1 MGHRRWTPSASL
13 GHLRTGFRSVW
24 PRVRARP
31 CSWRNS
37 ALSGFLI
44 FKADAFSSGPGQRVA
59 RAPPE
64 WLPSSPKQEG
74 PSPPSCGTRVVAAA
88 WRGARL
94 CYHRRGGPQREG
106 RSLSGL
112 LFAPLLESAVSVH
125 GGTETVCASGWPGP
139 PSAAGTCVREE
150 GEPAR
155 APPGAALLCGP
166 AAHSQLRAKQ
176 NRFLAPFI
184 RPAVTTEAPKGKD
197 VTTPTRQARP
207 PVRPDS
213 LHLGR
218 VLSLL
223 LPGPRV

>member
-1 MGHRRWTPSASL
+1 MALPHLDCPSRGRAGFQPVVVAHGAAVSLPAWVPAHVGAHFRGAQEVDPSASL

-74 PSPPSCGTRVVAAA
+74 PSLPSCGTWVVAAA

-106 RSLSGL
+106 RVSL
-112 LFAPLLESAVSVH
+112 
-125 GGTETVCASGWPGP
+125 
-139 PSAAGTCVREE
+139 
-150 GEPAR
+150 
-155 APPGAALLCGP
+155 GAAFRSSSGERRQC
-166 AAHSQLRAKQ
+166 SQR
-176 NRFLAPFI
+176 
-184 RPAVTTEAPKGKD
+184 
-197 VTTPTRQARP
+197 
-207 PVRPDS
+207 
-213 LHLGR
+213 H
-218 VLSLL
+218 
-223 LPGPRV
+223 

>member
-1 MGHRRWTPSASL
+1 MGHRKWTPSASL

-74 PSPPSCGTRVVAAA
+74 PSPPSCGTRVAAAA

-94 CYHRRGGPQREG
+94 CYHRRGGAPRGKAE
-106 RSLSGL
+106 SLSGL

-125 GGTETVCASGWPGP
+125 GSTETAHRGGRGRHQLPAPV
-139 PSAAGTCVREE
+139 CVRK
-150 GEPAR
+150 ASL
-155 APPGAALLCGP
+155 PGHPQGP
-166 AAHSQLRAKQ
+166 RSC
-176 NRFLAPFI
+176 
-184 RPAVTTEAPKGKD
+184 VD
-197 VTTPTRQARP
+197 
-207 PVRPDS
+207 
-213 LHLGR
+213 
-218 VLSLL
+218 L
-223 LPGPRV
+223 LPTASSAPNKTASSLPSFAQRSPRKPLRERT

>member
-94 CYHRRGGPQREG
+94 CYHRRGGPPEG
-106 RSLSGL
+106 RQGVSRGCFSL
-112 LFAPLLESAVSVH
+112 LFWRAPSVFTAALRLSAH
-125 GGTETVCASGWPGP
+125 RGGRGRHQLPAPV
-139 PSAAGTCVREE
+139 CVRK
-150 GEPAR
+150 ASL
-155 APPGAALLCGP
+155 PGHPQGP
-166 AAHSQLRAKQ
+166 RSC
-176 NRFLAPFI
+176 
-184 RPAVTTEAPKGKD
+184 VD
-197 VTTPTRQARP
+197 
-207 PVRPDS
+207 
-213 LHLGR
+213 
-218 VLSLL
+218 L
-223 LPGPRV
+223 LPTASSAPNKTASSLPSFAQRSPRKPLRERT

>member
-1 MGHRRWTPSASL
+1 MFSFFFAQDSADSFALLDNSHGKGMDGFATPRLSVPPGRFPAGGGRAWRGCENFRPGSQHTWARVSVGHRRWTPSASL

-44 FKADAFSSGPGQRVA
+44 FEADAFSSGPGQRVA

-74 PSPPSCGTRVVAAA
+74 PSPPSCGTRVAAAA

-106 RSLSGL
+106 R
-112 LFAPLLESAVSVH
+112 VS
-125 GGTETVCASGWPGP
+125 
-139 PSAAGTCVREE
+139 
-150 GEPAR
+150 
-155 APPGAALLCGP
+155 
-166 AAHSQLRAKQ
+166 LRAAF
-176 NRFLAPFI
+176 RSSSGE
-184 RPAVTTEAPKGKD
+184 R
-197 VTTPTRQARP
+197 RQCSR
-207 PVRPDS
+207 R
-213 LHLGR
+213 H
-218 VLSLL
+218 
-223 LPGPRV
+223 